1 MVSLSKIS
9 APSFLAKF
17 LTEKH
22 LDENLVKVFMPKAYP
37 TIYRCYLALS
47 EVESLDRSHIVVAEY
62 DKDDES
68 ITIKMAKV
76 KYAKEIKKSCN
87 GLVIDYGKHAY
98 DTHVRVSDT
107 FAIISFEK
115 IEE

>member
-1 MVSLSKIS
+1 MSKIS

-37 TIYRCYLALS
+37 IIYRCYLALS
-47 EVESLDRSHIVVAEY
+47 EIESLDRSNIVVAEY
-62 DKDDES
+62 DKDDETV
-68 ITIKMAKV
+68 TIKMTKS
-76 KYAKEIKKSCN
+76 KYAKEVKKSCN
-87 GLVIDYGKHAY
+87 GLVIEYGKHSY
-98 DTHVRVSDT
+98 QTFVKVSDT

>member
-37 TIYRCYLALS
+37 TIYKCYLALS

-68 ITIKMAKV
+68 ITIKMTKG
-76 KYAKEIKKSCN
+76 KYAKEIKKACN

-98 DTHVRVSDT
+98 DTSVKVSDT